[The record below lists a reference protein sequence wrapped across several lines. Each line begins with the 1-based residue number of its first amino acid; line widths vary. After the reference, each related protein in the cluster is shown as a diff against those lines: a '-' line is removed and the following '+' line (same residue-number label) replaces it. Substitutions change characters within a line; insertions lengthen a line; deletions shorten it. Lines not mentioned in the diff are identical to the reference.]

1 MNIAL
6 ITGASSGMGQE
17 LVRRIADCFPSID
30 EIWITARREERLLQL
45 RHEFPGRIRCFPG
58 GLTEEDTITEIKAA
72 LERERPVVR
81 ILGNAAGFGK
91 IGRVGEIPAGDT
103 AGMLQVNCM
112 ALTALTEAVLPFLK
126 SGSRILNFASAAAFL
141 PQPGF
146 AVYAATKAYVLSYS
160 LALGRELS
168 ARGITVTAVCPGP
181 VATEFFSVAEE
192 NAAAP
197 AYKRIFMAK
206 TGRVVDRALLDARYG
221 KAVSVYGLPMQ
232 LFRLIAKLLPHGI
245 LLRFYERQGHTGIRH
260 ERI

>member
-6 ITGASSGMGQE
+6 ITGASSGMGQA
-17 LVRRIADCFPSID
+17 LVRRIADCYPSID

-45 RHEFPGRIRCFPG
+45 RHEFPGRIRCFPAD
-58 GLTEEDTITEIKAA
+58 LTEAGTIAEIRSA
-72 LERERPVVR
+72 LERERPVLR

-91 IGRVGEIPAGDT
+91 IGSVGEISVAAT
-103 AGMLQVNCM
+103 AGMIQVNCM
-112 ALTALTEAVLPFLK
+112 ALTELTEAVLPFLK
-126 SGSRILNFASAAAFL
+126 PGSRILNFASAAAFL

-181 VATEFFSVAEE
+181 VDTEFFSVAEE

-206 TGRVVDRALLDARYG
+206 VEKVVDQVLRDARYG
-221 KAVSVYGLPMQ
+221 RSVSVYGIPMQ
-232 LFRLIAKLLPHGI
+232 CFRLIAKLLPHEM
-245 LLRFYERQGHTGIRH
+245 LLRFYRGQKHAGIRD